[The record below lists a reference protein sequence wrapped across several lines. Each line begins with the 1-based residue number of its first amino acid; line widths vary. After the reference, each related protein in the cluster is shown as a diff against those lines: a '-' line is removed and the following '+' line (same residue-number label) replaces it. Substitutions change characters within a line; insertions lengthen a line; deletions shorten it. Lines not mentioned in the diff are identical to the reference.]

1 MTTCYQNDVIKIEYM
16 ETKSPVQENDTI
28 MVSFYND
35 DGSFDSFKV
44 YDYSESRWER
54 FIKVVEETA

>member
-1 MTTCYQNDVIKIEYM
+1 MKIEFM

-28 MVSFYND
+28 MVSFYKQ
-35 DGSFDSFKV
+35 DGSFDGFKV
-44 YDYSESRWER
+44 YDYTETKWQR